1 MLRRYAVLRSPQT
14 MAQAGSQAPSTT
26 EARCRH
32 RSRRQKLDLAVRIA
46 FVVLALIVLL
56 YDKAHER
63 APRSEGGFF
72 ADQQAALFEV
82 PAPPAGHRPDSAGRQ
97 TER

>member
-1 MLRRYAVLRSPQT
+1 LLSFAET
-14 MAQAGSQAPSTT
+14 MARAGSHAASPT

-46 FVVLALIVLL
+46 FVVLAVIALL
-56 YDKAHER
+56 YDKAHDR
-63 APRSEGGFF
+63 MPHSEDGLL
-72 ADQQAALFEV
+72 ASQQASFFEL
-82 PAPPAGHRPDSAGRQ
+82 PAASAGHRLGS